1 MAAGLALAALGFAL
15 MAQATADSGFALVV
29 GGSVAFSLGLAQV
42 FTLATDL
49 MVGSAPPERAGA
61 ASGISETSSE
71 LGGALGIAI
80 LGTLATAVYRA
91 HLDDAIPAGVPPGE
105 AEAARDTFAGAV
117 TASERLEEPIAG
129 ELLAGAHDAF
139 AQGFQLAA
147 TVSMAVAIVAAAV
160 AAVLLRRVGVD
171 GASPPP
177 PAAGGSLTARP
188 VTGCL
193 DPAAEL

>member
-1 MAAGLALAALGFAL
+1 M
-15 MAQATADSGFALVV
+15 
-29 GGSVAFSLGLAQV
+29 
-42 FTLATDL
+42 
-49 MVGSAPPERAGA
+49 
-61 ASGISETSSE
+61 
-71 LGGALGIAI
+71 
-80 LGTLATAVYRA
+80 
-91 HLDDAIPAGVPPGE
+91 DDAIPAGVPPGE

-177 PAAGGSLTARP
+177 PAAGGSLRR
-188 VTGCL
+188 GQS
-193 DPAAEL
+193 PAAWTRQESCDSGGLRRHGAMPEFRRA